1 MAVTV
6 SIDGHEAEWKEALRS
21 VRRGEEVLV
30 TEGGTPVARLLP
42 AGPPVAVHRRGG
54 EDAGK
59 VVIADDFD
67 ALPEWLID
75 AFESLGE
82 GVRPS

>member
-6 SIDGHEAEWKEALRS
+6 SIDGHEAEWNEALRS
-21 VRRGEEVLV
+21 VRRGEEVFV

-42 AGPPVAVHRRGG
+42 AGPPGGTYRRGG
-54 EDAGK
+54 QDAGK

-67 ALPEWLID
+67 PLPEWLLD
-75 AFESLGE
+75 AFES
-82 GVRPS
+82 